1 MSTNLVVSTALTA
14 LKTTELRD
22 SDHTWPLIRH
32 LPLFSVTSLTENEW
46 VSLFKEVKVSF
57 VTIQKTLWL
66 FVLLATRT

>member
-22 SDHTWPLIRH
+22 SDHTWPLIRR